1 MLSKPTLPIGFE
13 PTTLGLEV
21 RCSIQAELQ
30 EHINSN
36 KKSLLN
42 LSSPKEAALTNIY
55 KSPERIIKM
64 NIQVICLGTGSAIPN
79 AKKNHSGFL
88 IKTEKENILVDC
100 GEGIQRQFRKAEE
113 NPQRLTKILIT
124 HWHEDHTLGLAGL
137 LKTMGMNNYPQTLQ
151 IYGPRYTR
159 EKIHMFQEIYSRYKI
174 NLEIHEISQ
183 GTIYE
188 DKQIKIEASQ
198 MDHGIPTLAYS
209 VEIKEQR
216 RIDKAKLMKLKLPN
230 SPLIGQLQ
238 QGKDIK
244 HNEKIIKAKDITYI
258 QPGKKLT
265 IILDTALNTNCIE
278 LAKNSDLLICE
289 STYSAEEQE
298 KATEYKHLTTTEA
311 AEIAK
316 KAKVKQL
323 ALVHISQMH
332 MHHLPKILKEA
343 KKIFKNTSIPEDFDV
358 LTV

>member
-1 MLSKPTLPIGFE
+1 MATKNSTFRILEMLKVRPQSKDCICRCTL
-13 PTTLGLEV
+13 TV
-21 RCSIQAELQ
+21 
-30 EHINSN
+30 
-36 KKSLLN
+36 
-42 LSSPKEAALTNIY
+42 TNVY
-55 KSPERIIKM
+55 KSPRGIIKM
-64 NIQVICLGTGSAIPN
+64 NIQVTFLGTGSAIPN

-88 IKTEKENILVDC
+88 IKSERENILIDC
-100 GEGIQRQFRKAEE
+100 GEGIQRQFKKAEE
-113 NPQRLTKILIT
+113 NMQRLTKILIT

-137 LKTMGMNNYPQTLQ
+137 LKTMGMNNYAQTLH
-151 IYGPRYTR
+151 IYGPRFTR
-159 EKIHMFQEIYSRYKI
+159 EKIHLFQEIYSRYKI
-174 NLEIHEISQ
+174 NLEVHEISQ

-188 DKQIKIEASQ
+188 DKQIKIEAFP

-209 VEIKEQR
+209 IELKEQR
-216 RIDKAKLMKLKLPN
+216 RIDKSKLTKLKLPN

-244 HNEKIIKAKDITYI
+244 HNGKTIKAKDITYI
-258 QPGKKLT
+258 QSGKKLT
-265 IILDTALNTNCIE
+265 IILDTALNPNCIE

-298 KATEYKHLTTTEA
+298 KATEYKHLTTIQA

-332 MHHLPKILKEA
+332 MHHLDKLAKEA
-343 KKIFKNTSIPEDFDV
+343 KKIFKNASIPEDFDI
-358 LTV
+358 LEI